1 MLRLTLRN
9 LMAHKLRL
17 LMSTLAIVLGVGFLS
32 GVLVFSHGM
41 QGTFDNI
48 IKGSTP
54 EATVRPTNATADG
67 GFAVSNMSIS
77 GDYVAKLAALPQ
89 VDQSH
94 GVVQGLGLAL
104 ISKKGQIVGGQG
116 APTLA
121 FNYSDT
127 RNLLGTKTLSIVAG
141 TYPKQMGEILIDAP
155 TAKRAGYRVGDTVS
169 MVSPY
174 GEMHREMKL
183 VGTATFTGGGTAGA
197 TLLIFDTKQAQEI
210 FLGGRDAF
218 TSIAL
223 NGKPGVSQQA
233 LADAAKPLLPAGF
246 TAVTGDRVAKES
258 QSQVGEFLGIIS
270 TFLLVFALIAVLVG
284 GFIIVNTFS
293 ILVAQR
299 VRELAL
305 LRALGAR
312 RRQVTRLVLVEAFVM
327 SVVASAL
334 GIVLGWLL
342 ALGLAR
348 LFSSFG
354 LTISSGSLAVTP
366 RTIAISMAVGVV
378 VTVVAAFIPAQR
390 ASRVPPVAAMQADA
404 LGRPVALVRRTVIGL
419 FFLAIGAGVA
429 GYGVIGAPGNDAIW
443 IGVGAFIWIITVAVI
458 SPVIG
463 KPVLI
468 VCRSL
473 FGALFRMPGRLAGDN
488 ALRDPRRTGATASA
502 LMIGLALVST
512 IGVLAAS
519 MNKSIEDVVDKTF
532 QADFVVQ
539 SPGLTAFPVALAD
552 AMRKEPGVA
561 ALAQQQVV
569 PVKVD
574 GKRTYATATDPT
586 FFQINKLT
594 MIDGAEQPTGMEVLL
609 GNKKAEAIGVGVG
622 DEVTLEFASR
632 APMKVKVSGIFDEQT
647 AVTSAVTVPFE
658 VFSAA
663 GISRQDTSLS
673 IKLGEAV
680 NTADV
685 RSQLEK
691 MIKKV
696 PIVSLQDRS
705 DFSKSIRGQ
714 VDQLLYIIYGLLALA
729 ILIAVIG
736 IINTLGLSVLER
748 TREIGLLRAVGL
760 SRSRLRLMVAL
771 ESVTISLLGAV
782 LGLGLGLVFGSLL
795 RYSMRD
801 QLSSMALPISQLLAF
816 LAIAVLVG
824 LVAAILPAIRASRM
838 KVLEAIAEE

>member
-9 LMAHKLRL
+9 LMAHKVRL

-54 EATVRPTNATADG
+54 EVTVRPTNSRADT
-67 GFAVSNMSIS
+67 GFSVSNQSI
-77 GDYVAKLAALPQ
+77 GAKYVKDIAALPQ
-89 VDQSH
+89 VDESH
-94 GVVQGLGLAL
+94 GVVNGIGLAL
-104 ISKKGQIVGGQG
+104 ISKEGQIIGGQG

-121 FNYSDT
+121 FNYSNT
-127 RNLLGTKTLSIVAG
+127 RNMVGTNTLQIDQG
-141 TYPKQMGEILIDAP
+141 THPKNMGEILLDASS
-155 TAKRAGYRVGDTVS
+155 AERADYKVGDTVS
-169 MVSPY
+169 LVSPY
-174 GEMHREMKL
+174 GEMRREMKL
-183 VGTATFTGGGTAGA
+183 VGTATFTGGGAAGA
-197 TLLIFDTKQAQEI
+197 TLLFFNTAQAQEI
-210 FLGGRDAF
+210 FLGGRDVF
-218 TSIAL
+218 TQIAV
-223 NGKPGVSQQA
+223 NGKGGISQKELAA
-233 LADAAKPLLPAGF
+233 LVQPLLPDGF
-246 TAVTGDRVAKES
+246 SAVTGNQVAKES

-312 RRQVTRLVLVEAFVM
+312 RTQVTRLVLIEAFVM
-327 SVVASAL
+327 SLLASAI

-342 ALGLAR
+342 ALGLAK

-354 LTISSGSLAVTP
+354 LVISSESLVVTP
-366 RTIAISMAVGVV
+366 RTIAISLAVGVV
-378 VTVVAAFIPAQR
+378 VTVAAAFIPAQR
-390 ASRVPPVAAMQADA
+390 ASKVPPVAAMQGDA
-404 LGRPVALVRRTVIGL
+404 QGRPVALGRRTIIGS
-419 FFLAIGAGVA
+419 FFLIIGGAIAAYGAA
-429 GYGVIGAPGNDAIW
+429 DAPGNDAIW
-443 IGVGAFIWIITVAVI
+443 IGVGAFISIITVAVI

-468 VCRSL
+468 ACRTI
-473 FGALFRMPGRLAGDN
+473 FGAVFATPGRLAGDN

-519 MNKSIEDVVDKTF
+519 MNKSIEDLVDKTF
-532 QADFVVQ
+532 RADFMVQ
-539 SPGLTAFPVALAD
+539 SPARVSFPTELAVS
-552 AMRKEPGVA
+552 MRKEPGVA
-561 ALAQQQVV
+561 MLSQQQIV

-574 GKRTYATATDPT
+574 GKRNFATATDPE
-586 FFQINKLT
+586 FYKINNLT
-594 MIDGAEQPTGMEVLL
+594 ILDGAAEPVGNEVLL
-609 GNKKAEAIGVGVG
+609 GDQQAKEIGVGPG
-622 DEVTLEFASR
+622 DEVSLEFASR
-632 APMKVKVSGIFDEQT
+632 APMKVKVAGIFDEQT
-647 AVTSAVTVPFE
+647 IVTTGVTVPFE

-663 GISRQDTSLS
+663 GISHQDTSLT
-673 IKLGEAV
+673 IKLDDVV
-680 NTADV
+680 NTEDV
-685 RSQLEK
+685 LGQLEK

-696 PIVSLQDRS
+696 PIVSLQDRA
-705 DFSKSIRGQ
+705 DYSKSVRGQ

-760 SRSRLRLMVAL
+760 SRRRLRLMVAL

-795 RYSMRD
+795 RYSMRS
-801 QLSSMALPISQLLAF
+801 QLTSMSLPVSQLLVF
-816 LAIAVLVG
+816 LIIAVVVG
-824 LVAAILPAIRASRM
+824 LVAAILPAIRAARM
-838 KVLEAIAEE
+838 KVLDAIATE